1 LHGAH
6 NRFNQL
12 LDLRNSIGYRKWNG
26 LILSVDVVQQF
37 QGRHGLQ
44 TVVKAIAFG
53 GQHRGILFKGI
64 FSEMAQRTSTNN
76 FLQMNR

>member
-26 LILSVDVVQQF
+26 LIFSVDVVQQF

-53 GQHRGILFKGI
+53 G
-64 FSEMAQRTSTNN
+64 
-76 FLQMNR
+76 